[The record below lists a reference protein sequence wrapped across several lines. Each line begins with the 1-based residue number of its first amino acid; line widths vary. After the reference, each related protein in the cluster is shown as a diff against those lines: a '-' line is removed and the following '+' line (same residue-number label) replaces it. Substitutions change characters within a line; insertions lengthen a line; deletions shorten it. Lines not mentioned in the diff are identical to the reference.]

1 MFCPSIEVTNTLV
14 KRVNLAVTDTKI
26 KNLKGKDPTTLRIM
40 ALNVTRL
47 SNDIQYDST
56 QHNNKMSC

>member
-1 MFCPSIEVTNTLV
+1 M
-14 KRVNLAVTDTKI
+14 LAVTDTKI
-26 KNLKGKDPTTLRIM
+26 KNLKGKDATTLRIM

-47 SNDIQYDST
+47 SNDIQYDNT